1 MYEYQKPGLAVCT
14 FSAVHAATVLNPE
27 TRKAEGA
34 MRTWMLQMN
43 IYPPMGRGYS
53 PLPLPILSFAPR
65 LPDGKI

>member
-1 MYEYQKPGLAVCT
+1 MHEYQKPGLAVCT
-14 FSAVHAATVLNPE
+14 FPAVHAATVLNPE

-43 IYPPMGRGYS
+43 IYILPWAGDTL
-53 PLPLPILSFAPR
+53 LPLPILSFAPR